1 MSHDLEL
8 SVLKP
13 IDAPTVLQVDR
24 NVYCCVR
31 SSLVTVNKLERMG
44 TIVETHTRYQTYM
57 YMHTLIYACMYS
69 SSSVCA
75 CASARTFVSVSVSVS
90 VRVRAQCRCRL
101 EFLAACC
108 CICILC

>member
-44 TIVETHTRYQTYM
+44 TIVETHTSIIHTCIHVF
-57 YMHTLIYACMYS
+57 MHTCTRVQAC
-69 SSSVCA
+69 
-75 CASARTFVSVSVSVS
+75 
-90 VRVRAQCRCRL
+90 VRVHLRVRL
-101 EFLAACC
+101 
-108 CICILC
+108 